1 MTMYNVLMTFSDD
14 ILFRI
19 VIAILAAFGFWVCK
33 HIHNH
38 KKPESTP
45 LVCPINFDC
54 HGVVHSDYSK
64 FLHIPLEI
72 LGMIYYALVFV
83 GYLVLVFMPEI
94 LPLSV
99 VLTLILVSIGA
110 FLFSL
115 YLIGVQIFVLK
126 KGCFWCFI
134 SAFISITIFILTII
148 SYDIGAIIQTLTS

>member
-1 MTMYNVLMTFSDD
+1 MILGDD
-14 ILFRI
+14 VLFRI
-19 VIAILAAFGFWVCK
+19 IIAVLASFGFWVCK
-33 HIHNH
+33 HIHKH
-38 KKPESTP
+38 KKVDAAP
-45 LVCPINFDC
+45 LVCPMNFDC

-64 FLHIPLEI
+64 FFHIPLEI
-72 LGMIYYALVFV
+72 LGMIYYALVSLS
-83 GYLVLVFMPEI
+83 YLVLVFMPEV

-148 SYDIGAIIQTLTS
+148 SYDIGAVIQALIN